1 MKMNQS
7 TLERPC
13 NSQEPWNNGQLPYIL
28 LFWMNALEN
37 NPLHPPPR
45 QDGLLTSLQ
54 EQRTLCSQE
63 VTAQERG
70 SPQAQELVPGE

>member
-1 MKMNQS
+1 MKMNQP

-28 LFWMNALEN
+28 LFWTNALEN
-37 NPLHPPPR
+37 NPPHPC